1 MEFSNNCNVFYG
13 ENGCGKT
20 NLLEAISV
28 FSRGRGI
35 RNDKIINLINK
46 NENYFSNMTSFV
58 NENIEYKLK
67 VISEL
72 KNNKF
77 KKKIYLNDDIS
88 SEGNKKIQSLITF
101 LNYLPE
107 NERFFMASPTTRRNL
122 FDHFIFSSNGGYNTL
137 LNLYKKNINERNII
151 LNAKTLNLTWLEKIE
166 ENIVNSGMEIYE
178 LRKKQVNIFIQNLE
192 DIKRYFNFTF
202 QIKIQIK
209 DQFFDENFNVDK
221 YKLLLKQTREID
233 KLIGGA
239 KIGPHKSDF
248 IFLTDKDYLASQLS
262 TGQQKTLVLL
272 LYLSQSNFLVNKCKK
287 KPILLLDEINSHLDE
302 TNTKL
307 LLKILNQ
314 FQVQVFMTG
323 TKKSLFSFLST
334 NTNFYNISK
343 I

>member
-1 MEFSNNCNVFYG
+1 MELSNNCNVFYG

-20 NLLEAISV
+20 NLLEAISL

-35 RNDKIINLINK
+35 RNDKIINLIKK
-46 NENYFSNMTSFV
+46 NENFFSNMTSFV

-107 NERFFMASPTTRRNL
+107 NERLFMASPTTRRNL

-137 LNLYKKNINERNII
+137 LNFYKKNINERNII

-166 ENIVNSGMEIYE
+166 ENIVNSGMEIYD

-192 DIKRYFNFTF
+192 DIKRYFNFY
-202 QIKIQIK
+202 IVI
-209 DQFFDENFNVDK
+209 
-221 YKLLLKQTREID
+221 
-233 KLIGGA
+233 
-239 KIGPHKSDF
+239 
-248 IFLTDKDYLASQLS
+248 
-262 TGQQKTLVLL
+262 
-272 LYLSQSNFLVNKCKK
+272 
-287 KPILLLDEINSHLDE
+287 
-302 TNTKL
+302 
-307 LLKILNQ
+307 
-314 FQVQVFMTG
+314 
-323 TKKSLFSFLST
+323 
-334 NTNFYNISK
+334 
-343 I
+343 